1 MGDNGYEE
9 VQATIRIP
17 KGKRL
22 ADSHDTE
29 GWTRGFTAKTSES
42 GPQHVEI
49 KINDPAVEAPHYGYD
64 GYDPDESYEPAR
76 AKTDEDQEYEEFVQH
91 LIALAIV
98 CAIELGKP
106 FLRRLLEEK
115 IIPFYQKQKATWETL
130 TARRT
135 KIQPQPLQPL
145 LELGATRSL
154 GDAVAVQEASMT
166 SDEARRHFAEAL
178 MAQHFA
184 NERMRLLA
192 SARIE
197 DIDLT
202 PKALNDIKKL
212 TQGEVEQTLMLL
224 MANHPNMLT
233 DIASGHQVALS
244 LESLSAIPKT
254 AAETRRPLER

>member
-1 MGDNGYEE
+1 MGDDGYEE

-29 GWTRGFTAKTSES
+29 GWMRGFTAKTSES

-49 KINDPAVEAPHYGYD
+49 KINDPAVEAPHDEYG
-64 GYDPDESYEPAR
+64 GYGSDESYEPAR
-76 AKTDEDQEYEEFVQH
+76 AKTDEDQEYEEFVRR
-91 LIALAIV
+91 LVVFAILGAIV
-98 CAIELGKP
+98 VGKP

-115 IIPFYQKQKATWETL
+115 IIPFYQKQKTTWETFK
-130 TARRT
+130 ARRT
-135 KIQPQPLQPL
+135 KIQPQPLF
-145 LELGATRSL
+145 ELGATRSL
-154 GDAVAVQEASMT
+154 GAAVAVQEASMT
-166 SDEARRHFAEAL
+166 SDEARQHFAEAL

-184 NERMRLLA
+184 NEKMRLLA

-197 DIDLT
+197 DTDLS

-224 MANHPNMLT
+224 MANHPNLLT
-233 DIASGHQVALS
+233 DIASGRQGALS
-244 LESLSAIPKT
+244 LESLSAIPKKAT
-254 AAETRRPLER
+254 ETRSPLDR

>member
-1 MGDNGYEE
+1 MGDDGYEE

-17 KGKRL
+17 KGKLL

-29 GWTRGFTAKTSES
+29 GWKRGFTAKTSES

-49 KINDPAVEAPHYGYD
+49 KIIDPAVEAPHDGYD
-64 GYDPDESYEPAR
+64 GYDPDESYERAR
-76 AKTDEDQEYEEFVQH
+76 AKTDEDQEYEEFIQR
-91 LIALAIV
+91 LIALAIFG
-98 CAIELGKP
+98 AIELGKP

-115 IIPFYQKQKATWETL
+115 IIPFYQKQKASWETL
-130 TARRT
+130 KARGT
-135 KIQPQPLQPL
+135 KIQPQPL

-154 GDAVAVQEASMT
+154 GAAVAVQEASMT
-166 SDEARRHFAEAL
+166 SDEARRNFAEAL

-184 NERMRLLA
+184 NEKMRLLA

-197 DIDLT
+197 DTDLS

-224 MANHPNMLT
+224 MANHPNLLT
-233 DIASGHQVALS
+233 DIASGRHQGALS
-244 LESLSAIPKT
+244 LESLSAIPKK
-254 AAETRRPLER
+254 AAETRSPLER